1 MGEAMAAY
9 TEHDAQT
16 GITTTVHDLGGR
28 TVIQKTYDAKP
39 YLDIARERRAATEGE
54 QWGDMRHVGFI
65 PMAELATMM
74 RQDGGIDQKRVI
86 AWLKA
91 NPNLTTFSK
100 VLK

>member
-1 MGEAMAAY
+1 MAAHK
-9 TEHDAQT
+9 EHDAQT
-16 GITTTVHDLGGR
+16 GITTTVHDLDGR

-39 YLDIARERRAATEGE
+39 FLDIAAERRAATDGE
-54 QWGDMRHVGFI
+54 KWGDMRHVGFI

-86 AWLKA
+86 AWLRA
-91 NPNLTTFSK
+91 NPNLATFNK